1 MISRKKFLHH
11 TALATA
17 RLSLFDFM
25 KPAHAEYFKAH
36 LDRISEQHPEET
48 AQDEEFW
55 KFIRSQY
62 SISSSIIN
70 LNNGGVSP
78 QPIPVQEA
86 HIRNYK
92 FSNEGPTYFMWRILD
107 QGREPLRARLADMMA
122 VSPDEIAI
130 NRNTTEG
137 LNSIIFGMN
146 LKAGDEVVLS
156 KYDYPNMMNA
166 WRQRERRDG
175 IKLNWVDFDFP
186 MENDELIV
194 KKFSDAITPRTK
206 VVHVT
211 HIINW
216 TGQILPVRKIADMAH
231 EKGCEVIADIA
242 HSFAHLDFKIADL
255 NCDYA
260 ATSLH
265 KWLCAPF
272 GTGLMYIKKEKIKNI
287 WALLS
292 SYDYQDNDIRK
303 FEVLGTRSFAAEM
316 AISNA
321 IDFQLLIGTKRKEA
335 RLRFLKNYWCD
346 KVKQLPKVKL
356 FTSLKPEY
364 SGALATFSI
373 EGMDCADIES
383 KLLSKYKIHTTI
395 VKHEKLNCVRVT
407 PHVYTSLYELDEL
420 VEAITALI
428 NNN

>member
-1 MISRKKFLHH
+1 MISRKKFLQH

-17 RLSLFDFM
+17 TVSLFDFM
-25 KPAHAEYFKAH
+25 KPAQAEIFQTH
-36 LDRISEQHPEET
+36 LDRISKLQPEET
-48 AQDEEFW
+48 AQDEDFW

-62 SISSSIIN
+62 SVSSSIIN

-86 HIRNYK
+86 HIKGYQ

-107 QGREPLRARLADMMA
+107 QGREPLRARLADMTG
-122 VSPDEIAI
+122 VSPEEIAI

-137 LNSIIFGMN
+137 LNSIIFGLN

-166 WRQRERRDG
+166 WKQRERRDG

-194 KKFSDAITPRTK
+194 KKFSDAITPKTK

-231 EKGCEVIADIA
+231 QRGCEVIVDAA
-242 HSFAHLDFKIADL
+242 HSFAHIDFKIPDL
-255 NCDYA
+255 HCDYL

-272 GTGLMYIKKEKIKNI
+272 GTGLMYVKKEKIKDI

-303 FEVLGTRSFAAEM
+303 FEVLGTRSFAPEM

-321 IDFQLLIGTKRKEA
+321 LDFQQLIGNKRKEA
-335 RLRFLKNYWCD
+335 RLRFLKNYWCE
-346 KVKQLPKVKL
+346 KVKHLPKVK
-356 FTSLKPEY
+356 FHTSLKPEY
-364 SGALATFSI
+364 SCALSTFSI
-373 EGMDCADIES
+373 EGMDAAEIENE
-383 KLLSKYKIHTTI
+383 LLSKRKIHTTI

-407 PHVYTSLYELDEL
+407 PHVYTSLYDLDLL
-420 VEAITALI
+420 VNAITALAK
-428 NNN
+428 